1 MNTLS
6 NIPFQTAS
14 TLILLLFSNRIHA
27 QKEDR
32 RPLSSPDLGWRITT
46 ESGSK
51 SAIRV
56 VCDFGDTFTKSGSH
70 YTCCP
75 ESATTPCLLP
85 TSCSGNTLLFADDT
99 TKNCKNDICASLL
112 IYESAP
118 SQNPLGTQL
127 VCRYGE
133 LGDSSPW
140 TVYRNFPETTAF
152 ATQSTTTDP
161 SPASTTTL
169 PHMTNSG
176 SGLPEPPPNHSSNK
190 AWIAGGVVGAIAIAA
205 LVGSLGFCIARRRLR
220 QKPATSKDEDT
231 VPVNQ
236 PSVDDKDFM
245 YKAHQAVELHNYD
258 RAELHFD
265 QSPVELNH
273 YGSNIVEMPTQQDRV
288 FVAELDGGPVRR

>member
-6 NIPFQTAS
+6 NIPFQIAS
-14 TLILLLFSNRIHA
+14 TLILLLFSNGIHA

-56 VCDFGDTFTKSGSH
+56 VCDYGDTFTKSGSH

-99 TKNCKNDICASLL
+99 TKDCKNDICASLL

-152 ATQSTTTDP
+152 
-161 SPASTTTL
+161 
-169 PHMTNSG
+169 
-176 SGLPEPPPNHSSNK
+176 EPPPNHSSNK

-205 LVGSLGFCIARRRLR
+205 LVGFLGFCIARRRLR
-220 QKPATSKDEDT
+220 QKPASSKDEDT

-245 YKAHQAVELHNYD
+245 YKAHQAVELHSYD

-273 YGSNIVEMPTQQDRV
+273 YGSNVVEMPTQQDRV
-288 FVAELDGGPVRR
+288 FVAELDGDPVRR